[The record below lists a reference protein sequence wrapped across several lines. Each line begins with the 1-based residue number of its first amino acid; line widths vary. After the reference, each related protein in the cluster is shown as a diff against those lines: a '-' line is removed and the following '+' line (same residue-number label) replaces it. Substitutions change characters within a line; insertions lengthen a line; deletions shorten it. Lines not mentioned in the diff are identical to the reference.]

1 MNTVNIKDLAV
12 AATLDDKAMRKVHGG
27 TGRGYNSYS
36 SYFRMPSFQYGEPK
50 PVSHS
55 TTVDIAQ
62 ANTQYQQN
70 PTGNGSAVFG
80 GDIAAWN
87 NQQAGN
93 YVGRY

>member
-1 MNTVNIKDLAV
+1 MNALNIKDLPV
-12 AATLDDKAMRKVHGG
+12 AATLDDKAMHKVRGG
-27 TGRGYNSYS
+27 TGRGSSYS
-36 SYFRMPSFQYGEPK
+36 SCFKMPSYEYCEPK

-55 TTVDIAQ
+55 TTVDICQ
-62 ANTQYQQN
+62 SNTQYQQN
-70 PTGNGSAVFG
+70 PTGNGSAVFC

>member
-1 MNTVNIKDLAV
+1 MNALNIKDLSV
-12 AATLDDKAMRKVHGG
+12 AATLDDKAMNKVHGG
-27 TGRGYNSYS
+27 TGRGFSSYS
-36 SYFRMPSFQYGEPK
+36 SCFKMPSYEYCEPK

-62 ANTQYQQN
+62 ANTQCQQN
-70 PTGNGSAVFG
+70 ATGNGSAVFG
-80 GDIAAWN
+80 GDICAWN